1 MGKDTDTAAVH
12 RWPGDAGSL
21 SPAGPLSPSPQR
33 STDGGKTFASCD
45 VSPKADLNAVAVV
58 PGSTTTAWAVGAA
71 VSSKTVSCWCGMT
84 QRGGPA
90 RCKFPAARST
100 PQATASSV
108 LLPGAV
114 GAQDHRR
121 RCHLDTAN
129 SHQLAALPD
138 LDESHFH
145 AGCECVLRGW
155 QLWHVS
161 ALGMCV
167 AGRVLRSWTQAG
179 CSRANGTAT
188 PQPNVVIRQQVAL
201 CTGQLCCHPSPCP
214 RSIWRTTNGGATWE
228 DVSFTR
234 TSLSFISVLVWG
246 TAASHSVLVGTNQ
259 GRMML
264 RWVAKGAAAH
274 PGSRSQCDAAGPGR
288 STAACVHACVWGRSF
303 ANRCHPRLWCL
314 PRRLLLTPAGQQS
327 PTPSA
332 MPRPDGA
339 HWASGRQVVQ
349 HACVFHSCRSPQPA
363 AAPIQARRTGRPPQA
378 RCHQPQNPLLDFR
391 HAAALPCSRA
401 PEPTH
406 ASLQQRRGQ
415 ALARPLHCARAA
427 FTCPDHHT
435 SRLVCCLLPA
445 LAPQLLPGPPQ
456 TILAW
461 SQSSSGTKGAVQ
473 QSTVRGAGREG
484 RRLTGGYTRNFP
496 HATLSRAVPGQTS
509 AAAAP
514 TAPLAGRRRDVAE
527 QHKSIRLGRLL
538 LEHGARDH
546 PRPTRVGA
554 GGCWTSDVAE
564 RLGTAADHLH
574 VAPRQMPT
582 CI

>member
-45 VSPKADLNAVAVV
+45 VSPKTDLNAVAVV

-214 RSIWRTTNGGATWE
+214 PQH
-228 DVSFTR
+228 
-234 TSLSFISVLVWG
+234 L
-246 TAASHSVLVGTNQ
+246 
-259 GRMML
+259 
-264 RWVAKGAAAH
+264 AH
-274 PGSRSQCDAAGPGR
+274 HQ
-288 STAACVHACVWGRSF
+288 WGRSLGG
-303 ANRCHPRLWCL
+303 RELHP
-314 PRRLLLTPAGQQS
+314 
-327 PTPSA
+327 
-332 MPRPDGA
+332 
-339 HWASGRQVVQ
+339 
-349 HACVFHSCRSPQPA
+349 
-363 AAPIQARRTGRPPQA
+363 
-378 RCHQPQNPLLDFR
+378 HQPVFDQR
-391 HAAALPCSRA
+391 AGVGHSRI
-401 PEPTH
+401 P
-406 ASLQQRRGQ
+406 QR
-415 ALARPLHCARAA
+415 
-427 FTCPDHHT
+427 
-435 SRLVCCLLPA
+435 
-445 LAPQLLPGPPQ
+445 
-456 TILAW
+456 
-461 SQSSSGTKGAVQ
+461 
-473 QSTVRGAGREG
+473 
-484 RRLTGGYTRNFP
+484 
-496 HATLSRAVPGQTS
+496 
-509 AAAAP
+509 
-514 TAPLAGRRRDVAE
+514 
-527 QHKSIRLGRLL
+527 
-538 LEHGARDH
+538 
-546 PRPTRVGA
+546 A
-554 GGCWTSDVAE
+554 GGHQPREDDAQVGCQGCCS
-564 RLGTAADHLH
+564 
-574 VAPRQMPT
+574 APW
-582 CI
+582 IKIAV